1 MRMGDSFSRW
11 TITPESATVLADS
24 KGRSAA
30 SILIGGAAAAAGDDD
45 RLTVLRSNA
54 SITFIS
60 AG

>member
-1 MRMGDSFSRW
+1 MRMGDSFSRL

-30 SILIGGAAAAAGDDD
+30 SILITAAADGDDD
-45 RLTVLRSNA
+45 RLTVPRSNA